1 MTSDTRRGNA
11 AALAALLE
19 VELADLA
26 GLSRALVHRSYSFEN
41 GGIPTNERL
50 EFLGDAVLSL
60 SVADEIFHS
69 QPDAAEGRLAPIRSA
84 AVRAESLADLA
95 RGLELGEFVLLG
107 RGEAASGGADK
118 DSILADT
125 FEAVLGAVYLALG
138 WAATDTL
145 VRRLLAARLVEVTTP
160 GAALDNKTALQ
171 ELAAAEAG
179 ELPSYEVS
187 GTGPDHAMTFTAA
200 VSVGGQVLGR
210 GVGRNKKD
218 AEQQAAEAA
227 LSEWDVETL
236 VEKDDTS
243 G

>member
-1 MTSDTRRGNA
+1 MTTNSRRGNA
-11 AALAALLE
+11 AALAALLG
-19 VELADLA
+19 VELSDLT
-26 GLSRALVHRSYSFEN
+26 GLARALVHRSYSFEN
-41 GGIPTNERL
+41 GGLPTNERL

-69 QPDAAEGRLAPIRSA
+69 QPDADEGKLAPIRSA

-95 RGLELGEFVLLG
+95 RGLDLGSFVLLG

-125 FEAVLGAVYLALG
+125 FEAVLGAVYLDRG
-138 WAATDTL
+138 WLETDSL
-145 VRRLLAARLVEVTTP
+145 IRRLLEQRLGEVTTP

-179 ELPSYEVS
+179 VLPSYEVTS
-187 GTGPDHAMTFTAA
+187 TGPDHAMTFTAA
-200 VSVGGQVLGR
+200 VKVAGQVLGR

-227 LSEWDVETL
+227 LSEWDQPGSPGTA
-236 VEKDDTS
+236 T
-243 G
+243 